1 MEIRRANDLDLPD
14 LHRLLRQ
21 VLEVHHAGRPDLF
34 RSGREKYTDGELRAI
49 LCDGTRPV
57 FVAVREGTVCGYAF
71 CMFRRFPAD
80 NILTDVQTLY
90 IDDLCVDEKARGQGI
105 GRALYD
111 FVRGFAKE
119 SGCYNLTLN
128 VWACNENALR
138 FYEACGLKP
147 QKIGMETIL

>member
-1 MEIRRANDLDLPD
+1 
-14 LHRLLRQ
+14 
-21 VLEVHHAGRPDLF
+21 
-34 RSGREKYTDGELRAI
+34 
-49 LCDGTRPV
+49 
-57 FVAVREGTVCGYAF
+57 
-71 CMFRRFPAD
+71 MFRRFLAD

-90 IDDLCVDEKARGQGI
+90 IDDLCVDEKARGQGV

-147 QKIGMETIL
+147 QKIGMEFPL

>member
-14 LHRLLRQ
+14 LHSLLRQ

-34 RSGREKYTDGELRAI
+34 RSGTEKYTDGELRDI
-49 LCDGTRPV
+49 LCDETRPV
-57 FVAVREGTVCGYAF
+57 FVAVREGAVCGYAF

-80 NILTDVQTLY
+80 NILTDIQTLY
-90 IDDLCVDEKARGQGI
+90 IDDLCVDEKARGQGV

-111 FVRGFAKE
+111 FVRCFAKE
-119 SGCYNLTLN
+119 RGCYNLTLN

-138 FYEACGLKP
+138 FYEACGLRT